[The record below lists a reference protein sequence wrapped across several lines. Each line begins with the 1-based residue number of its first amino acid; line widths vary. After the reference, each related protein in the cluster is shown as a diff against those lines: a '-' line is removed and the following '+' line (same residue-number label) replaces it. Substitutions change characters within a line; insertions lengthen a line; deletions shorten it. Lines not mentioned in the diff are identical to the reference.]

1 MTDTATAPPSTPVA
15 RRIGLLKIALVVSL
29 ALNLVF
35 IGAAAARYFV
45 GGPPERMPYM
55 SQMQF
60 FPRKFF
66 GELDRGRRLELLK
79 VFKDYGPEF
88 REGRRKSREEIVDLA
103 AALEA
108 EPYDQAR
115 VQAAV
120 DAFSANG
127 TRLMTTGGRAAMT
140 LIAKLTPEERKLLAR
155 HIRQREEGSRRDHLK
170 RGERDND

>member
-1 MTDTATAPPSTPVA
+1 MTEASNTAPAPAP
-15 RRIGLLKIALVVSL
+15 RRFNWLKIALVVSL

-45 GGPPERMPYM
+45 GAPPERMPYM

-66 GELDRGRRLELLK
+66 GELDRERRLELLR
-79 VFKDYGPEF
+79 VFKDYSPEF
-88 REGRRKSREEIVDLA
+88 REGRRMSREGIVNLA
-103 AALEA
+103 VALEA
-108 EPYDQAR
+108 EPYDQAK

-127 TRLMTTGGRAAMT
+127 TRLMATGGKAAMT
-140 LIAKLTPEERKLLAR
+140 LIAKLTPEERKLLAQ
-155 HIRQREEGSRRDHLK
+155 HIRQREDGSRR
-170 RGERDND
+170 RDSRKHGGDRD